1 MHQKKSN
8 LPKVT
13 SRPKKTLKN
22 LHLFLV
28 GIQRFMKQHNLFFSK
43 ACVFAPICHCI
54 SIVRKDLKPYIIKN
68 TMIDKAVKEFLESLE
83 RNAKALA
90 IVEPKWL
97 KAEKEANRLQ
107 AQRIEWNQSVKAEEE
122 RQRIW
127 NQWEDILS

>member
-1 MHQKKSN
+1 
-8 LPKVT
+8 
-13 SRPKKTLKN
+13 
-22 LHLFLV
+22 
-28 GIQRFMKQHNLFFSK
+28 
-43 ACVFAPICHCI
+43 
-54 SIVRKDLKPYIIKN
+54 
-68 TMIDKAVKEFLESLE
+68 MIDKAVKEFLESLE